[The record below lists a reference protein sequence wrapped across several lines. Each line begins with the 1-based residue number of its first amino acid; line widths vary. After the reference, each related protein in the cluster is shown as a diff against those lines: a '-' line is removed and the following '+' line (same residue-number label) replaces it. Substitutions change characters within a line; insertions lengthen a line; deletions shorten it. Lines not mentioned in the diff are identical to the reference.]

1 MLIGDM
7 GITRLIIHVEQ
18 VEEGKM
24 KDKEESNNK
33 KSKTLGNE
41 FEQQKS
47 NANRCFFQHKKKGTA
62 PSFTNAPT
70 KKQM

>member
-1 MLIGDM
+1 MTTMIIGDM

-41 FEQQKS
+41 F
-47 NANRCFFQHKKKGTA
+47 
-62 PSFTNAPT
+62 
-70 KKQM
+70 